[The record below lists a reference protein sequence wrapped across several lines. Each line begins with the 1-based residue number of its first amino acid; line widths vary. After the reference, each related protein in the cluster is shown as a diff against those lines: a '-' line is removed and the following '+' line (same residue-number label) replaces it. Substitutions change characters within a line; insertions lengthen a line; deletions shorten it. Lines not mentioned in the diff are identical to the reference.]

1 MKRIACFCI
10 PAHGHTNPMLLVVKE
25 LVQRGN
31 TVRFYSFDA
40 FAEKIRAAG
49 AEFISL
55 DAMLPKLTA
64 QEEQGLKQVSL
75 TEMTLQDIRITEA
88 LNAFLAQEFESFR
101 PDVVFSDSVCFWG
114 KLNAWKFNVPLVVST
129 STFAFNQLS
138 SQYMKHSPAE
148 MADMIFGLP
157 KISKALKALWPL
169 GYKKC
174 GALAIIQS
182 DNKTDSIVYTS
193 KGFQPYAESFSD
205 HYLFVGPSLPAD
217 ALPMKGKSRPLIYI
231 SLGTVINDRP
241 DFYKSCIEALRE
253 VDADVL
259 ISCGESVDIASLGTL
274 PAHVQVQPRVDQLD
288 VLARAD
294 VFLTHCG
301 MNSISESM
309 YMATP
314 CVLYPQTGEQEA
326 VARRVREI
334 GAGIRLKDDSAEG
347 IRAAVQEVLQNK
359 IYAQAAQKCSAE
371 LRSCPGL
378 PGAAAFIEQA
388 PHTSEAPDPLAVLN
402 KENGKAA
409 LLYWMIAV
417 VIGILIA
424 VCISP
429 KFIWIVGMVFG
440 ILQRPVMDAVSK
452 RNYRRILG
460 QP

>member
-1 MKRIACFCI
+1 MRYPVFLK
-10 PAHGHTNPMLLVVKE
+10 
-25 LVQRGN
+25 
-31 TVRFYSFDA
+31 
-40 FAEKIRAAG
+40 
-49 AEFISL
+49 
-55 DAMLPKLTA
+55 
-64 QEEQGLKQVSL
+64 EQGTIGFVAPSFGCSIEPYRTAFDHSIEEWSKMGHGTVLGPNVYESSGIGISAAPEKCGREL
-75 TEMTLQDIRITEA
+75 TE
-88 LNAFLAQEFESFR
+88 
-101 PDVVFSDSVCFWG
+101 G
-114 KLNAWKFNVPLVVST
+114 YVST
-129 STFAFNQLS
+129 
-138 SQYMKHSPAE
+138 
-148 MADMIFGLP
+148 
-157 KISKALKALWPL
+157 
-169 GYKKC
+169 
-174 GALAIIQS
+174 
-182 DNKTDSIVYTS
+182 DS
-193 KGFQPYAESFSD
+193 
-205 HYLFVGPSLPAD
+205 
-217 ALPMKGKSRPLIYI
+217 
-231 SLGTVINDRP
+231 
-241 DFYKSCIEALRE
+241 
-253 VDADVL
+253 DVL